1 MSHLR
6 KQDGHQIFNILLMRR
21 AGVEEATSWRSS
33 WRTRSWRSTT
43 RTPASSP
50 PPGHSSP
57 PSQRFIIF
65 YFLFLF
71 FIFTFLFFVCFVGS
85 LGEGGQTCP
94 LKVCNLIF
102 LTCSLCMFS
111 PIFFV
116 DSFYP
121 NALFFFMSYSNKTND
136 SQVYCYSNSCM

>member
-1 MSHLR
+1 MTVILEDEVMAEHNEDTSLISASR
-6 KQDGHQIFNILLMRR
+6 TLISAITKVYYLIFLL
-21 AGVEEATSWRSS
+21 
-33 WRTRSWRSTT
+33 
-43 RTPASSP
+43 
-50 PPGHSSP
+50 
-57 PSQRFIIF
+57 
-65 YFLFLF
+65 
-71 FIFTFLFFVCFVGS
+71 FIFPFLFFVCFVGS

-111 PIFFV
+111 SIFFV